1 MWFDSSTVMIISK
14 SGGGVHSTLQA
25 LESINTQYS
34 KTNTSIKLHNTNAI
48 IYFVKPKA
56 CRGSVLASTMP
67 QLWCEEWVIH
77 GLQPSWF
84 NLAYGVRS
92 CRQVILTGSK
102 AHSSDTGSSL
112 LLYQIPTATY
122 IWFLPPLDS
131 KISSHHDFI
140 ENIATV
146 IRMEPTQFIFWWN
159 Q

>member
-14 SGGGVHSTLQA
+14 SGAGVCSTLQD
-25 LESINTQYS
+25 LESINTQYN

-48 IYFVKPKA
+48 IYVVKPKA
-56 CRGSVLASTMP
+56 YRGSVLASTMP
-67 QLWCEEWVIH
+67 QLGCEGWVIH

-84 NLAYGVRS
+84 NLAYRVRS
-92 CRQVILTGSK
+92 CKQVILTGSI
-102 AHSSDTGSSL
+102 AHSSDTGSFF
-112 LLYQIPTATY
+112 LYQIPTATY